1 MKDID
6 LARSEEEKSK
16 NYIGEKMIIIN
27 RKNEISIKEKRN
39 IKEKS

>member
-1 MKDID
+1 MKDLD

-27 RKNEISIKEKRN
+27 RKNEISVKEK
-39 IKEKS
+39 IYVK